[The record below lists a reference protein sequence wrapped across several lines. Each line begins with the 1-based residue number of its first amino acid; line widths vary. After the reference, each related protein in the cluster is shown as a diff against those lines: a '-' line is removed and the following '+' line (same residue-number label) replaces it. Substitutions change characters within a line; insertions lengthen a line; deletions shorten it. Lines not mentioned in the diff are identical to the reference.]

1 VVDVLYTDR
10 LELLPITREL
20 VDAVLEG
27 HRDVAEAIC
36 RARFPDVWPGR
47 ALVERAFPCPLEKLR
62 EDPDAWLW
70 GARVLVTRDALR
82 QVVGSV
88 VLDGRP
94 DPTGTVEVA
103 YGVDGAWQGHGFAT
117 EGTNAVVRW
126 ALMQPA
132 VGRVTA
138 STFPWH
144 ESSLRVLRKIGM
156 HEVGTRETELFGDLV
171 VYAKDR
177 AERVSDGALVH

>member
-1 VVDVLYTDR
+1 MVDVLYTDR
-10 LELLPITREL
+10 LELAPITRAL
-20 VDAVLEG
+20 VDAVLDG
-27 HRDVAEAIC
+27 RRDTAESLV

-70 GARVLVTRDALR
+70 GARVLVTRKDR

-94 DPTGTVEVA
+94 DPSGTVEIA
-103 YGVDGAWQGHGFAT
+103 YGVDGAWQGCGFAT
-117 EGTNAVVRW
+117 EGTHAVVRW
-126 ALMQPA
+126 ALAQPD

-156 HEVGTRETELFGDLV
+156 RPVGTRETELFGDLV
-171 VYAKDR
+171 VYAR
-177 AERVSDGALVH
+177 ERGGAPS